1 MMVTPVLEN
10 DAVPGLPY
18 FSPMHT
24 VSPGTAK
31 DYSEKTPTLF
41 RPLKIRGITLRNRIC
56 VSPMCQYSCASTGA
70 QTGVLTPLYFTT
82 IGHYAFKGAALA
94 MIEATGVCPSGRI
107 SVNCPGLYN
116 HAQKDGLKAIADF
129 VHAQGGLIGV
139 QLNHAGRK
147 SSTQAPRVAIRQ
159 GKSSARADLVHGGWP
174 KDVVGPSGG
183 QEFSWDGKSDD
194 DPEGGFWAPRAMSH
208 TGIDALVSD
217 FATAAKLAVAAG
229 VDVVEIHASH
239 GYLLHQFLSPII
251 NRRHDNY
258 GGSFEN
264 RIRVVIEVIQA
275 VRAAIPETMPIFVR
289 ISATDWMEQ
298 TRLGKE
304 LGSWKLEDTIR
315 FAKLLPDLG
324 VDVLDVS
331 SAGNSPQA
339 AYTVFNAGQQQAE
352 MAGVVRKVLAE
363 SGKKL
368 LVGTV
373 GEITGAKQAHD
384 LVQDLPTGAQADLI
398 LVGRA
403 FLRDPSWVMTVAE
416 ELGVDAAWP
425 TQIARPQIV
434 KSTPRI

>member
-1 MMVTPVLEN
+1 MAESTHEN
-10 DAVPGLPY
+10 APVPGLPY
-18 FSPMHT
+18 FMPMHT
-24 VSPGTAK
+24 IRPGTAK
-31 DYSEKTPTLF
+31 DYGESTPTLF

-56 VSPMCQYSCASTGA
+56 VSPMCQYSCAPTGA

-94 MIEATGVCPSGRI
+94 MIEATGVCPTGRI

-116 HAQKDGLKAIADF
+116 DAQKDGLKAVVDF
-129 VHAQGGLIGV
+129 VHAQGGLLGV

-147 SSTQAPRVAIRQ
+147 SSTQAPWVALRQ
-159 GKSSARADLVHGGWP
+159 GKSSARAEPVHGGWP

-183 QEFSWDGKSDD
+183 QELSWDGKRDD
-194 DPEGGFWAPRAMSH
+194 DPAGGYWAPREMSRAEIG
-208 TGIDALVSD
+208 TLVND
-217 FATAAKLAVAAG
+217 FAKAAKLAVAAG
-229 VDVVEIHASH
+229 VDVVEIHAAH
-239 GYLLHQFLSPII
+239 GYLLHQFVSPMI
-251 NRRHDNY
+251 NRRQDNY

-275 VRAAIPETMPIFVR
+275 VRAAIPDTMPLFVR

-298 TRLGKE
+298 TEQGKQ

-331 SAGNSPQA
+331 SAGNFPQA

-352 MAGVVRKVLAE
+352 MAGIVRKALAD

-368 LVGTV
+368 LIGTV

-384 LVQDLPTGAQADLI
+384 LVQDVPAGAQADLI

-403 FLRDPSWVMTVAE
+403 FLRDPSWVMKVAE

-425 TQIARPQIV
+425 TQVARPQIV
-434 KSTPRI
+434 KITPKI